1 MTKKEMI
8 VILKTLKEAYKDF
21 QVTEEKTSLWFEL
34 LGDINFQIVK
44 MAILKSILES
54 PFSPTIADIRK
65 QVIEIIYPVIDAAE
79 AYGEVRKAIKEY
91 GYDNAY
97 SALKSMSPI
106 TRKVCEYIGWQNIC
120 LSEEPSVI
128 RGQFLRMYELKR
140 EKEQKEMLLP
150 EGLKEQIKTLAREKI
165 LSLKTNSKEEA

>member
-8 VILKTLKEAYKDF
+8 VILAVLKEAYKDF
-21 QVTEEKTSLWFEL
+21 QVTEAKIDLWFNL
-34 LGDINFQIVK
+34 LGDLDFKIVQVAVK
-44 MAILKSILES
+44 KLILES
-54 PFSPTIADIRK
+54 PFVPTISDIRK
-65 QVIEIIYPVIDAAE
+65 QAIEIMHPGIDATE

-91 GYDNAY
+91 GYDNAPG
-97 SALKSMSPI
+97 ALQSMSPL

-128 RGQFLRMYELKR
+128 RGQFLRMYEQLR

-150 EGLKEQIKTLAREKI
+150 EGLKKEILEIAENKKLA
-165 LSLKTNSKEEA
+165 LSKGSK